1 MAIKIADANG
11 LTRLQYM
18 ANTENIPRANLLGV
32 GMHAVNM
39 SQAVSLIENAL
50 DGDGKNYICATGV
63 HGITEAQKDA
73 GLKAILN
80 GALLNVPDGK
90 ATVWIGWIQRF
101 SQMGHV
107 GGPELMLEMCR
118 LSLSKNYTHFLYGG
132 NPGVVEELS
141 VALRRMFP
149 RIRIVGSYTPP
160 FRHLN
165 SQEESDLI
173 RMVALCSPDIF
184 WVGISTPKQEKFM
197 AEYLPKL
204 DTKLMVSV
212 GAAFDFHSGRVKF
225 APLWVRRAGFAWL
238 YRLCHEPRRL
248 WKRYLLGYPPFI
260 WAMTLQLLG
269 RRICPLEGRDEA
281 RHDPARVK
289 MSELS

>member
-1 MAIKIADANG
+1 M
-11 LTRLQYM
+11 QHM
-18 ANTENIPRANLLGV
+18 ANTENIPRANVLGV

-39 SQAVSLIENAL
+39 PQAVSLIENAL
-50 DGDGKNYICATGV
+50 DEVGKHYICATGV

-80 GALLNVPDGK
+80 NAFLNVPDGK

-101 SQMGHV
+101 ANMGQV
-107 GGPELMLEMCR
+107 GGPELMLEICR

-141 VALRRMFP
+141 GALRRMFP
-149 RIRIVGSYTPP
+149 GIRIVGSYTPP

-165 SQEESDLI
+165 SQEESDLF
-173 RMVALCSPDIF
+173 RMVALCAPDIF

-204 DTKLMVSV
+204 DTKLIFGV

-269 RRICPLEGRDEA
+269 WRTYALGGRDQTRDGSA
-281 RHDPARVK
+281 RAKISD
-289 MSELS
+289 LS